1 MDSRTSSGLALVE
14 RLKNAVNRHD
24 LESLAGCFAQDF
36 LNETPIHPAR
46 SFQGREQVR
55 KNWAQIFAG
64 VPDIEADILRSSV
77 EGASAWTEWEMRGT
91 RRDGARHLMRG
102 VSIFGV
108 GDDEL
113 TSVRFYLEPV
123 EDGGASVDAAVTM
136 AAVGR

>member
-1 MDSRTSSGLALVE
+1 MDSGTSSGLTLIE
-14 RLKNAVNRHD
+14 RLKDAVNRHD

-36 LNETPIHPAR
+36 LNETPTHPAR

-77 EGASAWTEWEMRGT
+77 NGASAWTEWEMRGT
-91 RRDGARHLMRG
+91 RRDGVPHLMRG
-102 VSIFGV
+102 VSIFGI
-108 GDDEL
+108 GDDHF

-123 EDGGASVDAAVTM
+123 EDGGAAVDAAVRK
-136 AAVGR
+136 AVGQ

>member
-14 RLKNAVNRHD
+14 RLRNAVNRHD

-64 VPDIEADILRSSV
+64 VPDIEANILRSSV

-108 GDDEL
+108 GDDEF

-123 EDGGASVDAAVTM
+123 EDGGAAVDAAVAM
-136 AAVGR
+136 AVGR

>member
-14 RLKNAVNRHD
+14 RLRNAVNRHD

-108 GDDEL
+108 GDDEF

-123 EDGGASVDAAVTM
+123 EDGGAAVDAAVAM
-136 AAVGR
+136 AVGR

>member
-108 GDDEL
+108 GDDEF

-123 EDGGASVDAAVTM
+123 QDGGPSVDAAVTM
-136 AAVGR
+136 AVGR